1 MIKSKIDSANSTKK
15 RWIIWID
22 GANGVGKS
30 HVAAE
35 LAESLLK
42 KNAEYVE
49 SDLYW
54 LNFIKMNV
62 SKKHSGMNPYDS
74 KWFLDEL
81 KNVLDEKIQLGK
93 MPIVSMSLVDKLC
106 ETELFNYFE
115 IRKIPMIHIIL
126 AASNKTIIQRIKGD
140 CIRDQAAQSQQ
151 IANVEWQLGYLNGTY
166 ANAIRV
172 NTDNK
177 SIKEIVDEI
186 KSYIPESD

>member
-1 MIKSKIDSANSTKK
+1 MIRSKIDSANSTKK

-30 HVAAE
+30 HVAAK
-35 LAESLLK
+35 LSESFLE

-54 LNFIKMNV
+54 LNFIKVNEG
-62 SKKHSGMNPYDS
+62 KKRSGFNPYDS

-126 AASNKTIIQRIKGD
+126 EASKETIIQRIKGD

-151 IANVEWQLGYLNGTY
+151 IANVEWQLAYLNSTY
-166 ANAIRV
+166 VNSIRV
-172 NTDNK
+172 NTDNR

-186 KSYIPESD
+186 KSYIT

>member
-22 GANGVGKS
+22 GTNGVGKS

-62 SKKHSGMNPYDS
+62 SKKHSGINPYDS

-126 AASNKTIIQRIKGD
+126 EASNKSIIQRIKGD

-151 IANVEWQLGYLNGTY
+151 IANVEWQLDYLNGTY

>member
-62 SKKHSGMNPYDS
+62 SKKHSGINPYDS

-126 AASNKTIIQRIKGD
+126 EASNKSIIQRIKGD

-151 IANVEWQLGYLNGTY
+151 IANVEWQLDYLNGTY